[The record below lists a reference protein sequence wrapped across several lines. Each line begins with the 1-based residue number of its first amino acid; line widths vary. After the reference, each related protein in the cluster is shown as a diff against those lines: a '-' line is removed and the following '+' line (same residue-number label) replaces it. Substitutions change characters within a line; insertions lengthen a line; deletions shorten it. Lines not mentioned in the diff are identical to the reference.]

1 MASNTE
7 AIFAHE
13 FYSQMNMQ
21 GKDIITLHE
30 LTTEE
35 IYTILKTTDYLK
47 KQFKKGLTYKP
58 LKGKTLGMIFHKSST
73 RTRVSF
79 EVAMWQLGG
88 YALYLNENDLQLNRG
103 ESIPDTAR
111 VLSRYLNGI
120 MIRTYSHNDV
130 VELGKYADIPVI
142 NGLTD
147 LTHPCQALTD
157 LYTIF
162 EYKHKLA
169 GLKLAYVGD
178 GNNMVHSLIF
188 GCAKVGMDISVASP
202 RGYQP
207 NENIVEL
214 AKEDAKHT
222 GSKILITDNIREAV
236 EKADIIYTDVW
247 ASMGQEAQKETK
259 INALKDYQVNSEVVN
274 MAKDDVIIMHCLPAH
289 RGEEIT
295 AEVIDGPHSVV
306 FDEAENRL
314 HTHKAILALVI

>member
-120 MIRTYSHNDV
+120 MIRTYSHDDV
-130 VELGKYADIPVI
+130 VELGKYVDIPVI